1 MWENNEYRMCFRE
14 DSILDF
20 ERAMLSSGECSYLL
34 PMMFISSDSKHVV
47 YYDCKG
53 FVPLSR
59 YTVDK
64 TEDALFILEKVLI
77 ILSNALGYLITPA
90 KISLSTDTV
99 FYNAETDA
107 FFAKDVAETKNAKGF
122 SRSSISYVHYERRI
136 PGLEKCSDR
145 YAYIVLIGVEEK
157 LELQSPGFYKS
168 ERDEL
173 LNLRQA
179 LPSQFIRPHAQHGWL
194 VRRRK
199 GAGFVKDLKDMV
211 HGVIRIPLEIALDWL
226 GTSKA
231 FSVDSIFPPPAF
243 DTGWRDLMFRDEAIG
258 SQVSKQRI

>member
-47 YYDCKG
+47 FYDCKG

-99 FYNAETDA
+99 FYNAETGEIKIAYVPKKRPGRGRPISPEQRNEWEMRQLQKDFREWRGKA
-107 FFAKDVAETKNAKGF
+107 LSDLNGDYRILTEKTNRFAPASFAV
-122 SRSSISYVHYERRI
+122 SSIS
-136 PGLEKCSDR
+136 D
-145 YAYIVLIGVEEK
+145 
-157 LELQSPGFYKS
+157 QS
-168 ERDEL
+168 
-173 LNLRQA
+173 
-179 LPSQFIRPHAQHGWL
+179 
-194 VRRRK
+194 
-199 GAGFVKDLKDMV
+199 
-211 HGVIRIPLEIALDWL
+211 
-226 GTSKA
+226 
-231 FSVDSIFPPPAF
+231 
-243 DTGWRDLMFRDEAIG
+243 
-258 SQVSKQRI
+258 

>member
-99 FYNAETDA
+99 FYNAETGEIKIAYVPMREEPAGSSKNLLRLIAQLRSEVMDGYRNYLDR
-107 FFAKDVAETKNAKGF
+107 FAAVVYENKYHLRELTNQMGLLRRELYQKTSA
-122 SRSSISYVHYERRI
+122 SS
-136 PGLEKCSDR
+136 
-145 YAYIVLIGVEEK
+145 
-157 LELQSPGFYKS
+157 
-168 ERDEL
+168 
-173 LNLRQA
+173 
-179 LPSQFIRPHAQHGWL
+179 
-194 VRRRK
+194 
-199 GAGFVKDLKDMV
+199 
-211 HGVIRIPLEIALDWL
+211 
-226 GTSKA
+226 
-231 FSVDSIFPPPAF
+231 
-243 DTGWRDLMFRDEAIG
+243 
-258 SQVSKQRI
+258 